1 MEGAV
6 KIDVP
11 AGQDNRG
18 LYGCLAGNSG
28 EDGEQRCLG
37 ERESDCVLQAEDCDG
52 WGLKVFA
59 GEEKGL
65 CVCVCM
71 PVQGC
76 IEQNDRKYKKF

>member
-28 EDGEQRCLG
+28 EDGEQRCWVRG
-37 ERESDCVLQAEDCDG
+37 KVIVCYRQRIVMDG
-52 WGLKVFA
+52 G
-59 GEEKGL
+59 
-65 CVCVCM
+65 
-71 PVQGC
+71 
-76 IEQNDRKYKKF
+76 